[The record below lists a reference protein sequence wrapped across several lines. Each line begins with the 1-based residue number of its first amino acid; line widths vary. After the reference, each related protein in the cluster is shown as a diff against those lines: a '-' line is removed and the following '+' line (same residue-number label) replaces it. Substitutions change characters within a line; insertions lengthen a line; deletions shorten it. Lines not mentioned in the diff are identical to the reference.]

1 MKTNREKLS
10 EVLEKRGYKNEDLI
24 NEIEQIY
31 NKQQLPIHGVIERL
45 PIGTEV
51 TIIDHEDWGEQRN
64 TKKTITG
71 YTDFGKKQGYLLDG
85 VGIYLIEDFKA
96 NVL

>member
-31 NKQQLPIHGVIERL
+31 NKQQLHIHGVVASVLCVDSKEYNFITLNSKYEL
-45 PIGTEV
+45 VKEGLEYM
-51 TIIDHEDWGEQRN
+51 TIYDNDGDLSTYEKECF
-64 TKKTITG
+64 KKI
-71 YTDFGKKQGYLLDG
+71 
-85 VGIYLIEDFKA
+85 
-96 NVL
+96 

>member
-31 NKQQLPIHGVIERL
+31 NKQQLPIHGVINWL
-45 PIGTEV
+45 PFVRENYPEFEKLTREKNCLCLYDDGTE
-51 TIIDHEDWGEQRN
+51 IDFEKENHPIAIL
-64 TKKTITG
+64 TH
-71 YTDFGKKQGYLLDG
+71 
-85 VGIYLIEDFKA
+85 FKSKS
-96 NVL
+96 

>member
-31 NKQQLPIHGVIERL
+31 TKQQLALHNVVNTLLCDDNIEKMACEYTESESEYQAFILACQVISEKMQL
-45 PIGTEV
+45 
-51 TIIDHEDWGEQRN
+51 
-64 TKKTITG
+64 
-71 YTDFGKKQGYLLDG
+71 
-85 VGIYLIEDFKA
+85 
-96 NVL
+96 